1 MTNRMYRIG
10 ECVVLKRTLK
20 INMAYDGLIYFQE
33 TDDELGR
40 EPFLIINGL
49 KNRAYT
55 VRDYDWMINDEMIEG
70 RVGEVEE

>member
-1 MTNRMYRIG
+1 MTNRKYRIG
-10 ECVVLKRTLK
+10 ECVILKKTLDV
-20 INMAYDGLIYFQE
+20 NNAYDGLMYFQDTE
-33 TDDELGR
+33 DELGR
-40 EPFLIINGL
+40 EPFLIIDGL